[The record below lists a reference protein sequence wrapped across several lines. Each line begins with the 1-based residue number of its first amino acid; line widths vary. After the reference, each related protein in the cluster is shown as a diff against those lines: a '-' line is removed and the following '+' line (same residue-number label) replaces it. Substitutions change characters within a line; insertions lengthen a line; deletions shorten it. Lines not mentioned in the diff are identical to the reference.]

1 MKIMATGTFD
11 ILHPGH
17 GVYLEESKKL
27 GGKNAKLY
35 VVVARDL
42 TVEKRKRVPIIGEKQ
57 RLEVIKMLKPVDE
70 AYLGNKNGN
79 FLEIVEKIKPDIITV
94 GADQNHDISKLQNML
109 NNKNLNAKVVR
120 IEKYRNCELDSSC
133 KIIKKIQ
140 KTDFTDK
147 IMDNCD

>member
-1 MKIMATGTFD
+1 
-11 ILHPGH
+11 
-17 GVYLEESKKL
+17 
-27 GGKNAKLY
+27 
-35 VVVARDL
+35 
-42 TVEKRKRVPIIGEKQ
+42 
-57 RLEVIKMLKPVDE
+57 MLKPVDE